1 MLKNFKKIDAKHTGL
16 FAAGVLQTKTKIVYH
31 IPFAG
36 EDQMMIRKIVEQE
49 MRAGRQENALFFMEE
64 GQTCLI

>member
-1 MLKNFKKIDAKHTGL
+1 
-16 FAAGVLQTKTKIVYH
+16 
-31 IPFAG
+31 
-36 EDQMMIRKIVEQE
+36 MMIRKIVEQE